1 MVLSCTDFPQGLLV
15 CSDDLSSF
23 PREQDVQACC
33 ASEIRGRMKARI
45 KPRAPRKRLQTSGL
59 AFGEAAVE
67 GQKPPHPAPCR
78 RQGCPGPALRGQCPS
93 NLRGRG
99 GGS

>member
-45 KPRAPRKRLQTSGL
+45 NPRAQRKRLQTSGPAL
-59 AFGEAAVE
+59 QEAAVE
-67 GQKPPHPAPCR
+67 GQKPPYPAPCR
-78 RQGCPGPALRGQCPS
+78 RQGWLAQP
-93 NLRGRG
+93 
-99 GGS
+99 